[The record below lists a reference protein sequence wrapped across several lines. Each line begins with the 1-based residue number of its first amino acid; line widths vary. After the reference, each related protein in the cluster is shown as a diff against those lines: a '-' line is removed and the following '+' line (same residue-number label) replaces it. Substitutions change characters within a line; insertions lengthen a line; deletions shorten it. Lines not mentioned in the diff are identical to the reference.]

1 MSLDALAQ
9 QPRWVAWRNEP
20 RGRKVTKVPYAPNG
34 KKAKSDDPSTWGT
47 RAEAE
52 ARAKRIVNGQGG
64 GTGIQLGDL
73 GEDTFLGGI
82 DLDSCI
88 ADDGTPAP
96 WAAAIL
102 NATPTYTERSPSGRG
117 LKLFFYLA
125 SDDVRPFLERIGA
138 DQWGVRRG
146 IPGEDGR
153 DHGPAVE
160 IYLAGRYFTV
170 TGDQWAG
177 APAEVAMLDNARLDR
192 LAPLIPPAKS
202 VRGGA
207 DNSRSAIAFRVG
219 LAKRR
224 AGKTYAEFCEE
235 LRRDPQTATWYVEKG
250 IANGGR
256 ELHRIWQKAGAVSEK
271 SPARRSSSIRRRL
284 RHRARVPRRALR
296 RRWSTNTTLSPRRV
310 LRLEWDGL
318 SRSRRR
324 QLAGENLRL
333 P

>member
-202 VRGGA
+202 IRGGA

-224 AGKTYAEFCEE
+224 AGKTSGPADGHLVRRKGDRQRRARTASDMAEGRCRYRKS
-235 LRRDPQTATWYVEKG
+235 RRLA
-250 IANGGR
+250 AR
-256 ELHRIWQKAGAVSEK
+256 HRSEGA
-271 SPARRSSSIRRRL
+271 L

-310 LRLEWDGL
+310 LRQEWDGL